1 MKKRHFAGVRRCQ
14 AMSEK
19 TEKTKGLRE
28 KIIGTIKKVNPLTL
42 IKIARILGIPIKK
55 DP

>member
-1 MKKRHFAGVRRCQ
+1 
-14 AMSEK
+14 MSEE

-28 KIIGTIKKVNPLTL
+28 KIIDVIKKIDLLTL